1 MHKSVFITSTMVKC
15 INIILPW
22 MAQQKRTSLHRY
34 HITISKIKIGTNGKM
49 NLHSLCYLC
58 FTGIIQPL
66 NVVRMWVWACG
77 QAKLLDQIRT
87 HQVIAATGVNDNA
100 RSPIVD
106 DEESLEQIVALLL
119 LSLLHLGAK
128 DMLHNNG
135 LVCHHVL
142 GTEGGVLNIILLTM
156 HLGVVDLV
164 LNIEV
169 LM

>member
-1 MHKSVFITSTMVKC
+1 MWYGCGCGHVVKPSF
-15 INIILPW
+15 LT
-22 MAQQKRTSLHRY
+22 KLELT
-34 HITISKIKIGTNGKM
+34 
-49 NLHSLCYLC
+49 
-58 FTGIIQPL
+58 
-66 NVVRMWVWACG
+66 
-77 QAKLLDQIRT
+77 KLLQLPESMITR
-87 HQVIAATGVNDNA
+87 AP
-100 RSPIVD
+100 PIVD

>member
-1 MHKSVFITSTMVKC
+1 
-15 INIILPW
+15 
-22 MAQQKRTSLHRY
+22 
-34 HITISKIKIGTNGKM
+34 M
-49 NLHSLCYLC
+49 NPHSLCYLC

-66 NVVRMWVWACG
+66 NVVWMWLWACA

-87 HQVIAATGVNDNA
+87 HQVITAIGVNDNA
-100 RSPIVD
+100 RSLIVD

-119 LSLLHLGAK
+119 LSLLHLGAE

-142 GTEGGVLNIILLTM
+142 GTEGGLLNVILLTM

-164 LNIEV
+164 LNIGGAD
-169 LM
+169 LHRRWRCMPAG